1 MTSTLRLDILRIPAA
16 APPRSGLLPI
26 LHGTQ
31 VRHAATGADA
41 EMTAQMRYG
50 QPYSLLPYTMQD
62 GYDRAREE
70 RELPVVVLENEH
82 LRATFL
88 PGYGGRLW
96 SLVHRPTGREL
107 LHRNP
112 ILQPANLALRDAWL
126 AGGVEWNLGATGHW
140 PLTCSPLHAVRL
152 ATQDGTP
159 VLRLFEFERMRRLVV
174 SIDAWLPEGSPVLFV
189 RPSIRNPSDA
199 ETPVYWWSNIAVPEA
214 ADVRVVAPAARAH
227 HFDYTGR
234 LHLVD
239 FPELNGVDRSYT
251 DRAAAAADF
260 FFEIPAGERPWI
272 AALDASG
279 TGLVQTSTQRLRGRK
294 LFHWGTGPGGRR
306 WQEWL
311 SGPSSHYLEIQ
322 AGLARTQLEHI
333 PMPGRTTWSWVEAY
347 GLLEA
352 DPSMVH
358 GSWDE
363 ARKSVS
369 EALDRLVPSA
379 ALDVE
384 PVLSEPVLSEPVR
397 LAQGSGWGA
406 LEVAA
411 GGMPEVS
418 GLPFGEVGAEQRP
431 WLELA
436 TTGRL
441 PVCDPPAAP
450 ITGAG
455 WRELLEAHPADWHAR
470 YQLGLLRHADGDTPG
485 ARQAWEESLRLT
497 RTPWALRCLAQTAEG
512 GAADLLL
519 EAHTRAPRLAEL
531 TIETLTALLAGERS
545 TEALAL
551 IDALDQDQ
559 RALGRIRLQEAQA
572 ALATGDLERA
582 SGLLAEGIEVHNLR
596 EGEVSLDA
604 IWFGYHERR
613 LAGGGPVTPEIAE
626 RVRREHPLPERYDFR
641 MH

>member
-1 MTSTLRLDILRIPAA
+1 MTSTLRLDTLRIPAA

-31 VRHAATGADA
+31 VRREEAGADA

-152 ATQDGTP
+152 AAQDGTP

-189 RPSIRNPSDA
+189 RPSIRNLSDA
-199 ETPVYWWSNIAVPEA
+199 ETPVYWWSNIAVPEG
-214 ADVRVVAPAARAH
+214 ADVRVVAPAAQAH

-239 FPELNGVDRSYT
+239 FPELDGVDRSYT
-251 DRAAAAADF
+251 DRVAAAADF

-279 TGLVQTSTQRLRGRK
+279 AGLVQTSTKRLRGRK

-311 SGPSSHYLEIQ
+311 SGPSSRYLEIQ

-352 DPSMVH
+352 DPAIVH

-363 ARKSVS
+363 ARKSVA
-369 EALDRLVPSA
+369 EALDRLVPRA
-379 ALDVE
+379 ALE
-384 PVLSEPVLSEPVR
+384 AEQVLSEPVR
-397 LAQGSGWGA
+397 LAVGSGWGA

-411 GGMPEVS
+411 GGLPEVP
-418 GLPFGEVGAEQRP
+418 GLPFGEVSEEQRP

-436 TTGRL
+436 ASGRL

-450 ITGAG
+450 ITGSG
-455 WRELLEAHPADWHAR
+455 WRELLESHPADWHAR
-470 YQLGLLRHADGDTPG
+470 YHLGLLRHADGDTPG
-485 ARQAWEESLRLT
+485 ARRAWEESLSLS
-497 RTPWALRCLAQTAEG
+497 RTPWALRCLAKTGDGG
-512 GAADLLL
+512 GAGLLL

-531 TIETLTALLAGERS
+531 TIETLAALLAEERS

-551 IDALDQDQ
+551 VDALDQDQ

-572 ALATGDLERA
+572 ALAVGDLERA
-582 SGLLAEGIEVHNLR
+582 SGLLAAGIEVHNLR
-596 EGEVSLDA
+596 EGEVSLDT